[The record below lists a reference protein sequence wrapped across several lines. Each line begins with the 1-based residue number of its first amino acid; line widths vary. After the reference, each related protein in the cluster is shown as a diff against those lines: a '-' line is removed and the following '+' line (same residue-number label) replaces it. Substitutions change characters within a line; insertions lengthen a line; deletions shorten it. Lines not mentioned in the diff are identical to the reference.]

1 MVPPAALPSPNW
13 LVLTTQLPDDAAARM
28 RVLRMLDAMGCAVLR
43 AGVFLLPDQPAAHLG
58 LERLGQHI
66 SAGGGTHHLLRVT
79 SGEAQSAQFARLF
92 DRGARYVELIKTVE
106 GIRAGFGVAD
116 PTSMSRILIK
126 LKRDFE
132 TIGSLDFFP
141 SESRERAA
149 RALADASAEIQRILF
164 PQEPNLSLSQNM
176 RIQRFVRREWVTR
189 KPLWV
194 DRLASAWLIRRFIDA
209 ESTIVWIERNEA
221 PQAAAISF
229 GFEGAHYSN
238 SATQVTYE
246 VLLAS
251 FALDQ
256 DAALKRIAGIV
267 RALDIGGDTVP
278 EAAGVEALLQ
288 GAQRRTPD
296 EAALLPETEKTFD
309 LLYDAYFEAPVGA
322 LR

>member
-1 MVPPAALPSPNW
+1 MAPPAAPPSPNW
-13 LVLTTQLPDDAAARM
+13 LVLTAQLPDDAAARM
-28 RVLRMLDAMGCAVLR
+28 RTLRMLDAMGCAVLR
-43 AGVFLLPDQPAAHLG
+43 DGVFLLPDNPSTHQG

-66 SAGGGTHHLLRVT
+66 SAGGGTRHLLRVT
-79 SGEAQSAQFARLF
+79 SGEAQSVQFARLF
-92 DRGARYVELIKTVE
+92 DRGARYAELIKTVD

-132 TIGSLDFFP
+132 TIGALDFFP

-149 RALADASAEIQRILF
+149 RALADASAEIRRILF
-164 PQEPNLSLSQNM
+164 PQERNLSLSQNM
-176 RIQRFVRREWVTR
+176 RVQRFVRRVWVTK

-209 ESTIVWIERNEA
+209 ESTVVWIERNEA

-251 FALDQ
+251 FGLDQ

-288 GAQRRTPD
+288 GAQRRAPD

-309 LLYDAYFEAPVGA
+309 LLYDAYFEAPAGG